1 MCNNGHFVCVNLY
14 VYVCFLCVEDTMLR
28 IEMEDW
34 SGKKYYAVYNYFRVD
49 GLKHNYRLH
58 VSGYHGNA
66 GDSMTSLWEN
76 HDGMPFSTKDKDND
90 GRFVSFP

>member
-1 MCNNGHFVCVNLY
+1 
-14 VYVCFLCVEDTMLR
+14 MLR

-34 SGKKYYAVYNYFRVD
+34 AGKKYYAVYNHFRVD

-90 GRFVSFP
+90 GR